1 MLPSRSPSLPSTKR
15 SFYQVLLNTDDQI
28 VSNRTRLKAFD
39 QHREERLWERT
50 TGSRGWSTSSMS
62 TWTRWWWSSWWLW
75 QDQLFKNT
83 QEILLH
89 TFKSVTS
96 TSCTTLNVRQKI
108 IPMMLRLNYPLT
120 WRYNTSPP
128 GVSSMISQPCYVTT
142 MSMSP
147 PSSSRLQG
155 EEPMHCGPSADRN
168 KTGN

>member
-1 MLPSRSPSLPSTKR
+1 MINYRY
-15 SFYQVLLNTDDQI
+15 FYQVLQDWWP
-28 VSNRTRLKAFD
+28 NRTRLKA
-39 QHREERLWERT
+39 R
-50 TGSRGWSTSSMS
+50 STQGRKIVRKNNGIPRVVDLLDVDMNKVV
-62 TWTRWWWSSWWLW
+62 TWWLW